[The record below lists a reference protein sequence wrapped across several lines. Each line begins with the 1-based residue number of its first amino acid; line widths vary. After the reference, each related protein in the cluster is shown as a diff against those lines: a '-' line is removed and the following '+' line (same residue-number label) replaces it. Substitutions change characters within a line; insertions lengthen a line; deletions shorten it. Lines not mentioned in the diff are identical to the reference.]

1 MPMSA
6 RMTYTANMSFRYIDA
21 HGHLQFP
28 EFDAD
33 REELIARMREEE
45 IGGLV
50 VGTDL
55 DSSKRAVELVEEHEN
70 LYAAIGLHPTDSDEA
85 FDASAYRALTA
96 SPKVV
101 AIGECGLDYFRNAAL
116 DDAEKQRQKELFKQ
130 HIALAAELDKPLII
144 HARPSSAKVTEGKPS
159 YDAYHDVLDLLKEAK
174 QKYPNLRGDSH
185 FFAGGVAEAEA
196 FVALGFTVSFTA
208 VITFARDYDEVIRAV
223 PLTSILAETD
233 APYVAPASRR
243 GKRNDP
249 LAVVEVVA
257 KIAEIRGEDPET
269 VRLALLANT
278 CRLFRLSGGPLVAG
292 GKNPC

>member
-1 MPMSA
+1 MSTSGHTIY
-6 RMTYTANMSFRYIDA
+6 MIDGQLKYIDA

-33 REELIARMREEE
+33 REELIARMREEKV
-45 IGGLV
+45 GALV
-50 VGTDL
+50 VGTDWK
-55 DSSKRAVELVEEHEN
+55 SSKQAVELAEKQEN

-85 FDASAYRALTA
+85 FDAGAYHELAA
-96 SPKVV
+96 SRRVV
-101 AIGECGLDYFRNAAL
+101 AIGECGLDYFRNDAP

-130 HIALAAELDKPLII
+130 HIELAAERDLPLII
-144 HARPSSAKVTEGKPS
+144 HARASKGTQ
-159 YDAYHDVLDLLKEAK
+159 DAYRDVLALLHEAK
-174 QKYPNLRGDSH
+174 ETHPGLRGDSH

-223 PLTSILAETD
+223 PLASILAETD